1 MGQRLEKGFEKAM
14 EKGGIKTRM
23 LVSMKSGIPSA
34 KAASMPDSEEHIK
47 KLEDAIK
54 EITGDAVKL

>member
-1 MGQRLEKGFEKAM
+1 MGRRLEKGFERVM
-14 EKGGIKTRM
+14 EKSGIKDRM

-34 KAASMPDSEEHIK
+34 KAASMPDSEEHIR

-54 EITGDAVKL
+54 EITGEAVKL